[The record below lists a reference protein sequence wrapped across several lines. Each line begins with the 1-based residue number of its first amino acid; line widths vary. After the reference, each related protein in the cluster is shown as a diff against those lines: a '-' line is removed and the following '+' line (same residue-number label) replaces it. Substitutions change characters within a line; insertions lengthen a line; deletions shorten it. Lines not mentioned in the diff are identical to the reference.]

1 MKKVYILVLFLLFA
15 SLIVG
20 CSNSSKESVQNEE
33 SSPKETVQNEA
44 LVQKEQEDIAK
55 IENLDTPAL
64 VFFFTGV
71 G

>member
-1 MKKVYILVLFLLFA
+1 MKKVYSLVLFLIFA

-33 SSPKETVQNEA
+33 SSPKEAVQNETP
-44 LVQKEQEDIAK
+44 VQNEQENIAK